1 MSKIKKKGRN
11 IRKNEGKSRKKGR
24 QEKQEIASSAE
35 STDEL
40 AGHNEDFS
48 NFASQE
54 EERRKANQAE
64 KKRKL
69 RIIIAVS
76 LFMIFMFFAAVM
88 VYIFTAENNDM
99 KFTYSQPGEVRVV
112 QQTQT
117 TQNSANIAGSA
128 GQKAEQNYWRPM
140 GQPVNLSAIEEKN
153 AVKCSAWETFEEVC
167 KADNGC
173 QGTKP
178 MSCVN
183 EKWVYGNCT
192 TSYNMCSDGMCRIDC
207 RNEKQK
213 YAEKYSLT
221 DQNIIFFYMN
231 EPHSNA
237 MLPFMKTMSSTYL
250 LENGK
255 DIWFENYLGLQGTIP
270 AVICFSNNAIL
281 IGERTQSEV
290 EDFRLRNC

>member
-1 MSKIKKKGRN
+1 MSKIKKKDKRS
-11 IRKNEGKSRKKGR
+11 GKTAGKRRKKESTQ
-24 QEKQEIASSAE
+24 QEPASSEESAGASAE
-35 STDEL
+35 HSAE
-40 AGHNEDFS
+40 FS

-54 EERRKANQAE
+54 EERRKANKTE

-76 LFMIFMFFAAVM
+76 VFMVFIFFAAVM
-88 VYIFTAENNDM
+88 VYIFTAENTDI

-117 TQNSANIAGSA
+117 TQNPASAAGSA

-167 KADNGC
+167 KADSGC
-173 QGTKP
+173 QGTRP

-183 EKWVYGNCT
+183 GKWEYGNCT
-192 TSYNMCSDGMCRIDC
+192 TAYSTCSDSMCRIDC
-207 RNEKQK
+207 RGEKQK

-221 DQNIIFFYMN
+221 DQSIIFFYMN

-237 MLPFMKTMSSTYL
+237 MLPFMKTMSNVYL

-270 AVICFSNNAIL
+270 AVVCFSNNAVL